1 MFNKEINSK
10 KIKQEINK
18 NCNLQFYNLT
28 PNDIDQNSVYLEALD
43 YAVKNKDV
51 LNIAVTGTY
60 GAGKTSTIQTY
71 EKKHPEFKYLNIS
84 LASFKNN
91 GQDNNTS
98 IERSILQQ
106 FFYTV
111 ASSKIPNSRF
121 KRIKN
126 INNKDL
132 MKNILKILGI
142 LIFLFISIYLLKN
155 PQFINLEVL
164 KGNIGQLCNKYFSN
178 FWKGLTTIILT
189 SFSSVG
195 IFYIIYRILKRILE
209 IIELVNIKVKKEN
222 IEIEIKN
229 QGTNED
235 SIFNKY
241 LDEIIY
247 FFEMTQYDVVVIED
261 LDRFKNSNEVFI
273 KLRELN
279 KIINNCETINKKIKF
294 IYAIKDEIFE
304 EKERTKFFDFIL
316 PIIPVINSSN
326 SRQKLI
332 DKLTENEIRTIISDK
347 YIRSITLYID
357 DMRILNNIMNEFNIY
372 RKNLQIENLNMENL
386 FSIIVLKNI
395 YPKEFA
401 ELQEGNGIIY
411 NIFNAKIERLN
422 TYKRN
427 LEEEKELLVNK
438 KKDIQFANEF
448 SLKVIKQVLWAQIK
462 NALHL
467 DSRYNFD
474 LVINGKNISYEQ
486 FISDSNRLE
495 DIKKSLIRGKSSYYD
510 DNNYSFDEIQ
520 RKIPEKDRINIDE
533 IIQKDES
540 KANAEIEKIENR
552 INKIDVILDEIKNV
566 NNTKLSY
573 LILKFGIENLL
584 SEEER
589 KNDLVMFLLINGYLD
604 ETYEEYINY
613 FYSGALK
620 TNDKAFIISINSQKR
635 LKYDYELNEMKE
647 IIENLSSEQ
656 FGQKEILNFNLLDF
670 ILEHY
675 TVYSKQLDKVVELLK
690 NESEDCIEFCTIFIQ
705 KTKNIEIFMQ
715 KLCEK
720 WINIWKYISENGTD
734 EIKRLYLY
742 NILKYATLES
752 IEKINNE
759 KSIKEYIE
767 VEEYFIKHFNE
778 KEIEKIKSVIMILNV
793 KFENI
798 NINEID
804 TELGKFIVANN
815 FYKVNKHMVYAILEK
830 IYKYE
835 VSKIKSKN
843 YTSILKTEDSQLI
856 QYINKNFI
864 EYVENVYLLGEE
876 ELKDNIDDIVNIIN
890 SEEIS
895 GEDKEK
901 IIKRQTSKIQ
911 DISIVNE
918 EIWNIILKNNK
929 ILETWDNVVT
939 YYKDKKITIEL
950 IDYINYNFAELSK
963 QKIDCGKKYEIE
975 VYYNFYQE
983 LVLEERINKNI
994 IKCSD
999 ITLPTE
1005 ILEKKLSNDRIKAI
1019 IQQDKLIID
1028 ESVYE
1033 LIRLNYRGLL
1043 ISFIE
1048 KNIEFFIE
1056 KQNELQYDE
1065 EEIRQI
1071 LMSETITREHK
1082 ICVIA
1087 SLNSEIGCRDKELAY
1102 KYYSLVVD
1110 SNKKVEMSLNLLKD
1124 VIDLIEEEKGLIL
1137 LINQAEYIEEED
1149 IITILDNFTYPYNAI
1164 RTKQIPKL
1172 DKSELNCKFVNML
1185 KVKKFEYISSIQETK
1200 DKYVIYKKRNI

>member
-1 MFNKEINSK
+1 MFNKEKNSK
-10 KIKQEINK
+10 KIKQEFNK

-132 MKNILKILGI
+132 MKNILKILVI
-142 LIFLFISIYLLKN
+142 LIIVLISIYLLKN

-164 KGNIGQLCNKYFSN
+164 KGNMEQLCNKYFSN

-189 SFSSVG
+189 SFSFVG

-209 IIELVNIKVKKEN
+209 IIELTNIKVKKEN

-229 QGTNED
+229 QGTNGD

-347 YIRSITLYID
+347 YIRGITLYID

-372 RKNLQIENLNMENL
+372 RKNLQIENLTMENL

-401 ELQEGNGIIY
+401 KLQEGNGIIH
-411 NIFNAKIERLN
+411 NIFNTKIERLN

-427 LEEEKELLVNK
+427 LEEEKELLVK
-438 KKDIQFANEF
+438 RMKDIQFANEF

-462 NALHL
+462 NALSL
-467 DSRYNFD
+467 DLRYTD
-474 LVINGKNISYEQ
+474 LVINGKNFSYEQ
-486 FISDSNRLE
+486 FISANNSLK
-495 DIKKSLIRGKSSYYD
+495 DIKKSLIRGRSSYYE
-510 DNNYSFDEIQ
+510 NNYSFDDIQ

-533 IIQKDES
+533 VIEKNENKDDE
-540 KANAEIEKIENR
+540 EIEKIKNR
-552 INKIDVILDEIKNV
+552 INKISVILDEIKNV

-573 LILKFGIENLL
+573 LIFKFGIENLL

-589 KNDLVMFLLINGYLD
+589 KNDLAMFLIINGYLD

-675 TVYSKQLDKVVELLK
+675 TVYSKQLDMVVELLR
-690 NESEDCIEFCTIFIQ
+690 NESEECIEFCTIFIQ

-734 EIKRLYLY
+734 EIKRIYLY
-742 NILKYATLES
+742 NILKYATLKS
-752 IEKINNE
+752 IERINNE

-767 VEEYFIKHFNE
+767 VEEDFIKHFNE
-778 KEIEKIKSVIMILNV
+778 KKEIEKIKSVIMILKL
-793 KFENI
+793 KFEKI
-798 NINEID
+798 NINDID
-804 TELGKFIVANN
+804 TELGKFIVKNN
-815 FYKVNKHMVYAILEK
+815 FYEINKHMVYAILEK
-830 IYKYE
+830 FYKYE
-835 VSKIKSKN
+835 ISEIKSKN
-843 YTSILKTEDSQLI
+843 YTLILKTQDSQFI
-856 QYINKNFI
+856 QYININLTK
-864 EYVENVYLLGEE
+864 YVENVYLLGNK
-876 ELKDNIDDIVNIIN
+876 ELKDNIEDLVNIIN

-895 GEDKEK
+895 SENKEE
-901 IIKRQTSKIQ
+901 IIKRQTTKIQ
-911 DISIVNE
+911 DISIINE
-918 EIWNIILKNNK
+918 DIWNIILKNNK
-929 ILETWDNVVT
+929 ILETWDNIVT

-950 IDYINYNFAELSK
+950 IDYINYNFTELSK

-983 LVLEERINKNI
+983 LVLEERINKDI
-994 IKCSD
+994 VKCLD

-1028 ESVYE
+1028 ESAYE

-1048 KNIEFFIE
+1048 NNIEFFIE

-1071 LMSETITREHK
+1071 LMSESINKEHK

-1087 SLNSEIGCRDKELAY
+1087 SLSSNIGCKDKELAY

-1110 SNKKVEMSLNLLKD
+1110 SNKKVEMPLNLLKD
-1124 VIDLIEEEKGLIL
+1124 VIDLIEEEQGLIL
-1137 LINQAEYIEEED
+1137 LINQAEYITEED

-1172 DKSELNCKFVNML
+1172 DKSELNYKFVNML

-1200 DKYVIYKKRNI
+1200 NKYVIYKKRNI